1 MLFHGN
7 TIWNFNSGFAYFG
20 FAGRNM
26 KQDSLS
32 LACAIIMAI
41 AASISVYVEIYDQ
54 VEDTIQV
61 VNDNEEL
68 IQPIQNQPEY
78 KIIFI
83 DSGKVYAI
91 DYDKNLIYLNDTN
104 NI

>member
-1 MLFHGN
+1 
-7 TIWNFNSGFAYFG
+7 
-20 FAGRNM
+20 M

-54 VEDTIQV
+54 VEDTLQV

-68 IQPIQNQPEY
+68 VRPIQNQPEY
-78 KIIFI
+78 RIIFI
-83 DSGKVYAI
+83 DSGKIYAI
-91 DYDKNLIYLNDTN
+91 DYDKNLIYLQNTTN
-104 NI
+104 IT

>member
-1 MLFHGN
+1 
-7 TIWNFNSGFAYFG
+7 
-20 FAGRNM
+20 M

-54 VEDTIQV
+54 VEDTLQV

-68 IQPIQNQPEY
+68 VRPIQNQPEY
-78 KIIFI
+78 RIIFI
-83 DSGKVYAI
+83 DSGKIYAI
-91 DYDKNLIYLNDTN
+91 DYDKNLIYLRNTSD
-104 NI
+104 ISSI

>member
-1 MLFHGN
+1 
-7 TIWNFNSGFAYFG
+7 
-20 FAGRNM
+20 M

-54 VEDTIQV
+54 VEDKLQV

-68 IQPIQNQPEY
+68 VQPIQNQPEY
-78 KIIFI
+78 RIIFI
-83 DSGKVYAI
+83 DSGKIYAI
-91 DYDKNLIYLNDTN
+91 DYDKNLIYLQNTTN
-104 NI
+104 IT

>member
-1 MLFHGN
+1 
-7 TIWNFNSGFAYFG
+7 
-20 FAGRNM
+20 M

-41 AASISVYVEIYDQ
+41 AASIGIYIDIYDQ
-54 VEDTIQV
+54 VEDTLQA
-61 VNDNEEL
+61 VNDNES

-78 KIIFI
+78 RIIFI
-83 DSGKVYAI
+83 DSEKVYAI
-91 DYDKNLIYLNDTN
+91 DYDKNLIYLSNTSSIS

>member
-1 MLFHGN
+1 
-7 TIWNFNSGFAYFG
+7 
-20 FAGRNM
+20 M

-68 IQPIQNQPEY
+68 VQPIQNQPEY
-78 KIIFI
+78 RIIFI

-91 DYDKNLIYLNDTN
+91 DYDKNLIYLR
-104 NI
+104 NISNIDSI

>member
-1 MLFHGN
+1 
-7 TIWNFNSGFAYFG
+7 
-20 FAGRNM
+20 
-26 KQDSLS
+26 
-32 LACAIIMAI
+32 MAI

-68 IQPIQNQPEY
+68 VQPIQNQPEY
-78 KIIFI
+78 RIIFI

-91 DYDKNLIYLNDTN
+91 DYDKNLIYLR
-104 NI
+104 NISDIDSI

>member
-1 MLFHGN
+1 
-7 TIWNFNSGFAYFG
+7 
-20 FAGRNM
+20 
-26 KQDSLS
+26 
-32 LACAIIMAI
+32 MAI
-41 AASISVYVEIYDQ
+41 AASIGVYVEIYDQ

-68 IQPIQNQPEY
+68 VQPIQNQPEY

-91 DYDKNLIYLNDTN
+91 DYDKNLIYLR
-104 NI
+104 NISDIDSI

>member
-1 MLFHGN
+1 
-7 TIWNFNSGFAYFG
+7 
-20 FAGRNM
+20 M

-54 VEDTIQV
+54 VEDTLQV

-68 IQPIQNQPEY
+68 VQPIQDQPEY
-78 KIIFI
+78 RIIFI
-83 DSGKVYAI
+83 DSGKIYAI
-91 DYDKNLIYLNDTN
+91 DYDKNLIYLQNTTN
-104 NI
+104 IT

>member
-1 MLFHGN
+1 
-7 TIWNFNSGFAYFG
+7 
-20 FAGRNM
+20 M

-54 VEDTIQV
+54 VEDTIEI

-68 IQPIQNQPEY
+68 VQPIQNQPEY

-91 DYDKNLIYLNDTN
+91 DYDKNLIYLNDTSD
-104 NI
+104 IDSI

>member
-1 MLFHGN
+1 
-7 TIWNFNSGFAYFG
+7 
-20 FAGRNM
+20 M
-26 KQDSLS
+26 KQNSLS

-68 IQPIQNQPEY
+68 VQPIQNQPEY
-78 KIIFI
+78 RIIFI
-83 DSGKVYAI
+83 DSEKVYAI
-91 DYDKNLIYLNDTN
+91 DYDKNLIYLSNTSSIS

>member
-1 MLFHGN
+1 
-7 TIWNFNSGFAYFG
+7 
-20 FAGRNM
+20 M

-41 AASISVYVEIYDQ
+41 AASISVYVEICDQ

-68 IQPIQNQPEY
+68 VQPIQNQPEY
-78 KIIFI
+78 RIIFI

-91 DYDKNLIYLNDTN
+91 DYDKNLIYLR
-104 NI
+104 NISDIDSI

>member
-1 MLFHGN
+1 
-7 TIWNFNSGFAYFG
+7 
-20 FAGRNM
+20 
-26 KQDSLS
+26 
-32 LACAIIMAI
+32 MAI

-68 IQPIQNQPEY
+68 VQPIQNQPEY
-78 KIIFI
+78 RIIFI

-91 DYDKNLIYLNDTN
+91 DYDKNLIYLRNTTDV
-104 NI
+104 I

>member
-1 MLFHGN
+1 
-7 TIWNFNSGFAYFG
+7 
-20 FAGRNM
+20 M

-41 AASISVYVEIYDQ
+41 AASIGIYIDIYDQ
-54 VEDTIQV
+54 VEDTLQV

-68 IQPIQNQPEY
+68 VQPIQNQSNY

-83 DSGKVYAI
+83 DNRHSIFECNNPQNFDVLEKI
-91 DYDKNLIYLNDTN
+91 FFDKCVIKK
-104 NI
+104 

>member
-1 MLFHGN
+1 
-7 TIWNFNSGFAYFG
+7 
-20 FAGRNM
+20 M

-68 IQPIQNQPEY
+68 VRPIQNQPEY
-78 KIIFI
+78 RIIFI

-91 DYDKNLIYLNDTN
+91 DYDKNLIYLR
-104 NI
+104 NISDIDSI

>member
-1 MLFHGN
+1 
-7 TIWNFNSGFAYFG
+7 
-20 FAGRNM
+20 M

-54 VEDTIQV
+54 VGDTLQV

-68 IQPIQNQPEY
+68 VRPIQNQPEY
-78 KIIFI
+78 RIIFI
-83 DSGKVYAI
+83 DSGKIYAI
-91 DYDKNLIYLNDTN
+91 DYDKNLIYLQNTTN
-104 NI
+104 IT

>member
-1 MLFHGN
+1 
-7 TIWNFNSGFAYFG
+7 
-20 FAGRNM
+20 M

-61 VNDNEEL
+61 VNGNEEL
-68 IQPIQNQPEY
+68 VQPIQNQPEY

-91 DYDKNLIYLNDTN
+91 DYDKNLIYLRNVTDV
-104 NI
+104 I

>member
-1 MLFHGN
+1 
-7 TIWNFNSGFAYFG
+7 
-20 FAGRNM
+20 M

-54 VEDTIQV
+54 VEDTIEI

-68 IQPIQNQPEY
+68 VQPIQNQLEY
-78 KIIFI
+78 RIIFI

-91 DYDKNLIYLNDTN
+91 DYDKNLIYLRNTTDV
-104 NI
+104 I

>member
-1 MLFHGN
+1 
-7 TIWNFNSGFAYFG
+7 
-20 FAGRNM
+20 M

-41 AASISVYVEIYDQ
+41 AASIGIYIDIYDQ
-54 VEDTIQV
+54 VEDTLQV

-68 IQPIQNQPEY
+68 VQPIQNQSNY

-91 DYDKNLIYLNDTN
+91 DYDKNLIYLR
-104 NI
+104 NISDIDSI

>member
-1 MLFHGN
+1 
-7 TIWNFNSGFAYFG
+7 
-20 FAGRNM
+20 M

-41 AASISVYVEIYDQ
+41 AASIGIYIDIYDQ

-68 IQPIQNQPEY
+68 VQPIQNQPEY

-91 DYDKNLIYLNDTN
+91 DYDKNLIYLR
-104 NI
+104 NISDIDSI

>member
-1 MLFHGN
+1 
-7 TIWNFNSGFAYFG
+7 
-20 FAGRNM
+20 M

-61 VNDNEEL
+61 VNDNDEL
-68 IQPIQNQPEY
+68 VRPIQNQPEY
-78 KIIFI
+78 RIIFI
-83 DSGKVYAI
+83 DSGKIYAI
-91 DYDKNLIYLNDTN
+91 DYDKNLIYLQNTTN
-104 NI
+104 IT